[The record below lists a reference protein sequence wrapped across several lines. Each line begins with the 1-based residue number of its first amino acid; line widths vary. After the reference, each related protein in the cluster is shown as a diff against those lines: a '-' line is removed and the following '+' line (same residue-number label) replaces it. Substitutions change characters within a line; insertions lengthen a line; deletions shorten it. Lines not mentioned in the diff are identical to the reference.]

1 MTPEALYLLH
11 ERIAIK
17 MDSGISENVAER
29 QAREELFPESRQ
41 ISLGIEVSK

>member
-11 ERIAIK
+11 ERISIK
-17 MDSGISENVAER
+17 VESRIPEHLAEL

-41 ISLGIEVSK
+41 ISLGIEVAK